1 MPATIVDKVWN
12 RTVSNLYAIE
22 PTKAIALQETYGQVA
37 PTMRQVSVSGLL
49 AACELLDLEVLIV
62 PKTG

>member
-12 RTVSNLYAIE
+12 RTVNNLYAIE

-49 AACELLDLEVLIV
+49 AACELLDLEVSIV